1 MYTKLSGTNAVMAQ
15 KRMLERKMNKKAAT
29 ESAKHVLKQFKKD
42 GEEHFLVIKKKNE
55 VLPAVEDI
63 FADWKPNLVDAH
75 EQRKQ
80 AAIHA
85 R

>member
-1 MYTKLSGTNAVMAQ
+1 
-15 KRMLERKMNKKAAT
+15 MLERKMNKKAASET
-29 ESAKHVLKQFKKD
+29 TKHVLKQFKKN
-42 GEEHFLVIKKKNE
+42 GKEHFLVVKKKTE
-55 VLPAVEDI
+55 SLPDMEDI

-80 AAIHA
+80 AAINA